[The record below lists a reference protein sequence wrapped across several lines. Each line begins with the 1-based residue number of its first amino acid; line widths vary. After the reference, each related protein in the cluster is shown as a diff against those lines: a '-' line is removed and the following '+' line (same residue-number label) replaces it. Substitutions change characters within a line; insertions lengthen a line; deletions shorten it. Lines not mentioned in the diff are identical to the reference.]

1 MRGGGGGSKTE
12 TGKRKK
18 KNNVCVA
25 DSVAV
30 GMMVFFFSH
39 LAVRLCLL
47 PLHLAELSL
56 KSLVLI
62 GQHLES
68 VLQCRAFL
76 LVPTDLLTVYLV
88 LQLGKEK
95 VESVSAATSGGA
107 HANC

>member
-30 GMMVFFFSH
+30 GMMVFFSH